1 MLEKLGICLEGN
13 EPYFL
18 AYLRRQLA
26 QWPNGTYL
34 EVGAASGQTFAPV
47 VKEIRESVNRDNWA
61 ALAIDVPAG
70 WSFNKGMIEAA
81 VPGLL
86 VRVHGEDLE
95 ADGESFRGDHLVV
108 HPAGVR
114 AVDLAHWPAIR
125 FAFIDGCH
133 GAPCVKADFEYVE
146 KFCVPGSIV
155 AFHDVNKE
163 CQGIHIQPHCKTGIA
178 VRQGLAELRLLNPYG
193 QGQTR
198 PGWRL
203 LHEVTGVPHA
213 CAFFE
218 MV

>member
-26 QWPNGTYL
+26 QWANGTYL
-34 EVGAASGQTFAPV
+34 EVGVAAGQTFAPA
-47 VKEIRESVNRDNWA
+47 VKEIRESTNRDNWR

-70 WSFNKGMIEAA
+70 WSFNKDMVTSTIKDLQVWEGGDASVNTPDPADPPSTI
-81 VPGLL
+81 L
-86 VRVHGEDLE
+86 VV
-95 ADGESFRGDHLVV
+95 ADG
-108 HPAGVR
+108 GVR
-114 AVDLAHWPAIR
+114 AVDLGAFPAIR

-163 CQGIHIQPHCKTGIA
+163 CQGIHMQPHCKTPID
-178 VRQGLAELRLLNPYG
+178 VRKALQQLGLLG
-193 QGQTR
+193 GGR
-198 PGWRL
+198 PRWRI